1 MSELSLEE
9 LERCAQTA
17 ADMDVLCGITEE
29 LRPYEGCMVRGRLP
43 EGLPV
48 LHLDDV
54 SEIPFLEGIVG
65 MEFYQLRAR
74 VRAGDGDLFAATCEE
89 VEGYEEYN
97 CGHLGLGSP
106 SFVHAPPFSGPP
118 SAVARACQEGL
129 ARDTLVR
136 VAREAGGLSIH
147 PYMGS
152 TPVWRMALD
161 LCQEAGVPV
170 TVLAPPP
177 PVTWLANDKEMLTR
191 VAQAV
196 CSDNVLGSAP
206 TAETMGGDSAEELSA
221 ALREL
226 ATRHDRVALKMT
238 RCASAMGNEVFR
250 SADVLA
256 LNEQSLVAQVA
267 RFLQEKEWTAGET
280 VLAVQWLDIDSSPST
295 QLWVPPLGEGLPT
308 VDGVY
313 EQLLEGEECVFLGS
327 VPSRLGADL
336 DRRLSVASIRVA
348 RVFQELGYVG
358 RCSFDFVIL
367 GDDAFFVECN
377 GRWGGTSTPM
387 HLLDRL
393 FPDGRPAYRA
403 RDYIDPRL
411 AGVPFPRILEAI
423 GSDLYDRRTGR
434 GSYVLYNVGC
444 QGLYGKFDV
453 IALGDT
459 VDEANRVLEDRLPGL
474 LERCLG

>member
-1 MSELSLEE
+1 
-9 LERCAQTA
+9 
-17 ADMDVLCGITEE
+17 
-29 LRPYEGCMVRGRLP
+29 
-43 EGLPV
+43 
-48 LHLDDV
+48 
-54 SEIPFLEGIVG
+54 
-65 MEFYQLRAR
+65 
-74 VRAGDGDLFAATCEE
+74 
-89 VEGYEEYN
+89 
-97 CGHLGLGSP
+97 
-106 SFVHAPPFSGPP
+106 
-118 SAVARACQEGL
+118 
-129 ARDTLVR
+129 
-136 VAREAGGLSIH
+136 
-147 PYMGS
+147 
-152 TPVWRMALD
+152 
-161 LCQEAGVPV
+161 
-170 TVLAPPP
+170 
-177 PVTWLANDKEMLTR
+177 
-191 VAQAV
+191 
-196 CSDNVLGSAP
+196 
-206 TAETMGGDSAEELSA
+206 MGGDSAEELSA

-358 RCSFDFVIL
+358 RCSFDFVIS